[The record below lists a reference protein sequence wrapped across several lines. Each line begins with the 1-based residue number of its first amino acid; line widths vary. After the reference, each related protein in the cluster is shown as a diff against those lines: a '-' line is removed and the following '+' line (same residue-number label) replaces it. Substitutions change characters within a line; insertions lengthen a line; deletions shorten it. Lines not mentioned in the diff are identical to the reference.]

1 MALYPQDVIT
11 REIIE
16 TELRSD
22 VPDSPI
28 DKMTARSGS
37 LTIAQAVEENM
48 RSYFAGFGENLPPP
62 GLYDRVL
69 TEMEYPL
76 ILAALTATRGNQ
88 IKAAD
93 LLGLNRNTLRKKIRE
108 LGVSVYRSS
117 RGASAVAAFL
127 PQSLDTPALSLH
139 FRHKALLKRHADLR
153 FGPSLPALPEEREFS
168 LQMNDWRLRPDEIS
182 APAAPRR
189 PGF

>member
-1 MALYPQDVIT
+1 
-11 REIIE
+11 
-16 TELRSD
+16 

-28 DKMTARSGS
+28 DKGPSRNGNM
-37 LTIAQAVEENM
+37 TIAQAVEENM
-48 RSYFAGFGENLPPP
+48 RAYFASFGEGLPPA

-69 TEMEYPL
+69 TELEYPL

-117 RGASAVAAFL
+117 RTA
-127 PQSLDTPALSLH
+127 
-139 FRHKALLKRHADLR
+139 
-153 FGPSLPALPEEREFS
+153 
-168 LQMNDWRLRPDEIS
+168 
-182 APAAPRR
+182 
-189 PGF
+189 

>member
-1 MALYPQDVIT
+1 VIT

-16 TELRSD
+16 SELRSD
-22 VPDSPI
+22 VSDSPI
-28 DKMTARSGS
+28 DKGPIRTGN

-48 RSYFAGFGENLPPP
+48 RTYFAGFGDGLPPP

-117 RGASAVAAFL
+117 RTA
-127 PQSLDTPALSLH
+127 
-139 FRHKALLKRHADLR
+139 
-153 FGPSLPALPEEREFS
+153 
-168 LQMNDWRLRPDEIS
+168 
-182 APAAPRR
+182 
-189 PGF
+189 

>member
-1 MALYPQDVIT
+1 MRVEGFSASSRIEPAFVEGRRQASSRRSACGRTLIRTDVRIVAATNKDLKQAINQGLFRQDLYYRFNVVP
-11 REIIE
+11 
-16 TELRSD
+16 LR
-22 VPDSPI
+22 
-28 DKMTARSGS
+28 
-37 LTIAQAVEENM
+37 
-48 RSYFAGFGENLPPP
+48 LPPP

-117 RGASAVAAFL
+117 RTA
-127 PQSLDTPALSLH
+127 
-139 FRHKALLKRHADLR
+139 
-153 FGPSLPALPEEREFS
+153 
-168 LQMNDWRLRPDEIS
+168 
-182 APAAPRR
+182 
-189 PGF
+189 

>member
-1 MALYPQDVIT
+1 MQMAEKEGLDAKRFDSEALDAMKSYAWPGNVRELENLVRRLMALYPQEVIT

-16 TELRSD
+16 SELRSD

-28 DKMTARSGS
+28 DKMGARSGS
-37 LTIAQAVEENM
+37 LTISQAVEENM
-48 RSYFAGFGENLPPP
+48 RSYFSSFGDNLPPP

-69 TEMEYPL
+69 PEMEYPL

-117 RGASAVAAFL
+117 RGA
-127 PQSLDTPALSLH
+127 
-139 FRHKALLKRHADLR
+139 
-153 FGPSLPALPEEREFS
+153 
-168 LQMNDWRLRPDEIS
+168 
-182 APAAPRR
+182 
-189 PGF
+189 

>member
-1 MALYPQDVIT
+1 MIT

-117 RGASAVAAFL
+117 RGA
-127 PQSLDTPALSLH
+127 
-139 FRHKALLKRHADLR
+139 
-153 FGPSLPALPEEREFS
+153 
-168 LQMNDWRLRPDEIS
+168 
-182 APAAPRR
+182 
-189 PGF
+189 